1 MNKFIKVLCV
11 ILAVL
16 MLVGMATACKKGGEE
31 DEFDILEGG
40 GTVDENGDDTSDDS
54 TDDTDENKGEENK
67 GEGDKDTNTGDDK
80 NPTGNDKNN
89 SGNKE
94 NNKQIKI
101 SVRIP
106 ETILNIPSNFSDF
119 E

>member
-54 TDDTDENKGEENK
+54 TDSTETVRFSQARN
-67 GEGDKDTNTGDDK
+67 
-80 NPTGNDKNN
+80 
-89 SGNKE
+89 
-94 NNKQIKI
+94 ILLI
-101 SVRIP
+101 SLLRSNCSRDLSFFT
-106 ETILNIPSNFSDF
+106 TIMGKLSTIS
-119 E
+119 